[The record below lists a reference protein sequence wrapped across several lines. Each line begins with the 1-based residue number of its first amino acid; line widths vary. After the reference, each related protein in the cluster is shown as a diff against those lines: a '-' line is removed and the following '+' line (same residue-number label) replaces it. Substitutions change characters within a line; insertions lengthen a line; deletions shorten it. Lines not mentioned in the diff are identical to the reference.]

1 MDIAVDDRYFT
12 ALSAVISARL
22 GAEHPCALAA
32 TKAARV
38 PKPENVK
45 KARAELDR
53 LDPAIRSELDDELER
68 WMHEDF

>member
-1 MDIAVDDRYFT
+1 MDLAVEDRYYT

-22 GAEHPCALAA
+22 GAEHPCAVAT

-38 PKPENVK
+38 PKPENLK

-53 LDPAIRSELDDELER
+53 LDPSVRLELDDELER